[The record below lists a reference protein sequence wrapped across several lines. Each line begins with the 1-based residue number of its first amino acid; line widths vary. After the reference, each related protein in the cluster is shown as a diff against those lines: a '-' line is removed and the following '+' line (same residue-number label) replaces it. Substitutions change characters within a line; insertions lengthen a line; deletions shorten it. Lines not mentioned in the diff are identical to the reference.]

1 MRDALG
7 IIAFASALAALLVPV
22 LILVRGRAFTVRF
35 PALGKPRAK
44 AYWAAAAAVVAVV
57 LFAGGALLFSYPQ
70 REASAD
76 LDGYAVSGEP
86 PHEVLVEVANVGVGD
101 GVYSES
107 CTVDGVQ
114 VADVEADVPS
124 GESAKV
130 RLELPGDLALGA
142 HTLDLGDSTTTF
154 EVVTPAAFV
163 VKKLRAS
170 KSVVRAGDRI
180 SLGATVRNTG
190 GAPGTYEKAPRL
202 DGKECSGVD
211 RVIAPGETETL
222 LYETANSRAGTHTIR
237 LAGESYK
244 VTAVKPVRLSNEAVI
259 VRPSGGLGRLK
270 IKNGNSEDAMVVLT
284 KPESRKAVASVYIRG
299 KKTALLKGL
308 ANGKYG
314 LYYSMGRDWNWHMRD
329 FFAVGERGKF
339 SNPLDYSTSSSSYI
353 SGNYRYTNTEYTAF
367 DVSLHAVSGGTAR
380 TESVDEAAFPSAR

>member
-7 IIAFASALAALLVPV
+7 IIAFASALAALRVLV
-22 LILVRGRAFTVRF
+22 LILVRGRALTGRF

-44 AYWAAAAAVVAVV
+44 GYSAAGAAGVAIV
-57 LFAGGALLFSYPQ
+57 LFVGGALLFSYPQ
-70 REASAD
+70 WEVSAD

-86 PHEVLVEVANVGVGD
+86 SHGVVFEVANVGVGD
-101 GVYSES
+101 GIYQQS

-124 GESAKV
+124 GESMKV
-130 RLELPGDLALGA
+130 SLELPGDLALGA

-154 EVVTPAAFV
+154 EVVKPAAFV

-202 DGKECSGVD
+202 NGEECSGVD
-211 RVIAPGETETL
+211 RLIAPGETETL
-222 LYETANSRAGTHTIR
+222 LYETASSRAGTHTIR
-237 LAGESYK
+237 LAGESCK
-244 VTAVKPVRLSNEAVI
+244 VTVVKPVRLSSGAVV
-259 VRPSGGLGRLK
+259 VRPSGRLGRLK
-270 IKNGNSEDAMVVLT
+270 IKNGNGEDAMVVLT
-284 KPESRKAVASVYIRG
+284 KPGSRKAVASVYIRG

-314 LYYSMGRDWNWHMRD
+314 LYFSMGRD
-329 FFAVGERGKF
+329 
-339 SNPLDYSTSSSSYI
+339 
-353 SGNYRYTNTEYTAF
+353 
-367 DVSLHAVSGGTAR
+367 
-380 TESVDEAAFPSAR
+380 